1 MIALIVGTLL
11 AIAALAFVL
20 WPLFD
25 ERAALPGARR
35 SVVAA
40 GGAIDA
46 LREIEFDRATGK
58 LSDTD
63 YAALKSEYTRAALDE
78 MRAER
83 AAAPAEAAPAEAA
96 PAAAGTVAV
105 DEAEAAVLRWR
116 SRRHDCPLH
125 GPRPEPDAIYCS
137 TCGLYLAGTCS
148 ECGAAVEGP
157 GMTYCAAC
165 GHRLA
170 A

>member
-1 MIALIVGTLL
+1 MIALVVGTLL
-11 AIAALAFVL
+11 AIGALAFVL

-25 ERAALPGARR
+25 ERAAMPGRRR
-35 SVVAA
+35 SGGVAA

-58 LSDTD
+58 LSDSD
-63 YAALKSEYTRAALDE
+63 YAALKATYTRAALAE
-78 MRAER
+78 MRAED
-83 AAAPAEAAPAEAA
+83 AAA
-96 PAAAGTVAV
+96 PAAAAPDAAGALAV

-116 SRRHDCPLH
+116 ARRHDCPLH

-137 TCGLYLAGTCS
+137 TCGLYLEGRCS

-157 GMTYCAAC
+157 GMTYCASC

>member
-1 MIALIVGTLL
+1 MIALVVGTLL
-11 AIAALAFVL
+11 AIGALAFVL

-25 ERAALPGARR
+25 ERAAMPGRRR
-35 SVVAA
+35 SGGVAA

-63 YAALKSEYTRAALDE
+63 YAALTATSTRAALDE

-83 AAAPAEAAPAEAA
+83 AVAPEEA
-96 PAAAGTVAV
+96 PAAAGSVPV

-116 SRRHDCPLH
+116 ARRHDCPLH

-137 TCGLYLAGTCS
+137 TCGLYLEGRCS

-157 GMTYCAAC
+157 GMTYCASC